1 MTSSPSRIAVEA
13 AGKSNGGLFKAKTP
27 GFCAMCGHPHA
38 VGEPVT
44 PFEPGDS
51 FTDYSSLRCSTS
63 KFICGWCTAAWHVD
77 FTQTALKTVICSDG
91 VFPAASNAHI
101 AYWVLNPPS
110 GEWIWVM
117 GDQKRQ
123 HIVWRATV
131 NTSSEL
137 FQIRWGELNLT
148 VRRRQVV
155 IAEQAARRLACAAS
169 ANRKGAALK
178 SPFIRLSRDL
188 TEPMHGTIRR
198 DLHAMAATDAQVKAD
213 IAVLQSCTPGEL
225 WALTAVLYATPSPQ
239 RPQAYFPK
247 QPTSGV

>member
-1 MTSSPSRIAVEA
+1 M
-13 AGKSNGGLFKAKTP
+13 
-27 GFCAMCGHPHA
+27 
-38 VGEPVT
+38 
-44 PFEPGDS
+44 
-51 FTDYSSLRCSTS
+51 
-63 KFICGWCTAAWHVD
+63 
-77 FTQTALKTVICSDG
+77 G

-213 IAVLQSCTPGEL
+213 IAVLQSCTPRR
-225 WALTAVLYATPSPQ
+225 ALGTNCRVVRHPFPTATASVFSQTAHVGRLVLTTFNYPTLT
-239 RPQAYFPK
+239 RNK
-247 QPTSGV
+247 QS